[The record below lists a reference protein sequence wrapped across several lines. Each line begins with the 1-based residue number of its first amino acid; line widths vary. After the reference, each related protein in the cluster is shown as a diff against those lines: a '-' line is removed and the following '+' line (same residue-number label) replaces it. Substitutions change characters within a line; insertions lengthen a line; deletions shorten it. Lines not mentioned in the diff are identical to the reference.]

1 MKFGNKK
8 QIQKLYREQI
18 RNKRE
23 KEISFIE
30 MIFMILMVAVLIFI
44 NHYYMG

>member
-8 QIQKLYREQI
+8 LIQKLYREQMQ
-18 RNKRE
+18 NKKE

-30 MIFMILMVAVLIFI
+30 MIFMILMVAVLVFVRSFF
-44 NHYYMG
+44 G

>member
-30 MIFMILMVAVLIFI
+30 MIFMILMVAILIFI
-44 NHYYMG
+44 NHSYMG

>member
-8 QIQKLYREQI
+8 QIQKLYREQM
-18 RNKRE
+18 RYKKE

-30 MIFMILMVAVLIFI
+30 MIFMILIVAVLVFI
-44 NHYYMG
+44 GHFFG

>member
-30 MIFMILMVAVLIFI
+30 MIFMTLMVAILIFI
-44 NHYYMG
+44 NHFYMG